1 MNFTRTTNQTNVPF
15 VAGIS
20 FKTAPVE
27 VREKI
32 AISQHALAC
41 TGCQLK
47 VHKGLTEVVV
57 LSTCNRVEIYG
68 VAPKSGTAE
77 SVLASVARG
86 GVDVT
91 PYIYAHENNDAAR
104 HLFSVVSGLDSM
116 VLGETEIAGQVKGA
130 YEKAHQVKLTG
141 SVTNRLFQKALQTAK
156 AIRSKTHIQRGA
168 TSVGSVALQLAE
180 KIFGNSL
187 ADKTVMIIGA
197 GKMGE
202 ACVRHLAKKG
212 IKSVIVANRSIERAQ
227 KLADEFGARA
237 VNFMDDGIAE
247 MRNVDIV
254 VSSTGCPETVLD
266 RDDIAAVMQSRRNRP
281 LVLIDIAVPRD
292 IDPNVQELENVFLY
306 DIDDLEQIVQENVR
320 LRQQE
325 IDTCRAIVEQH
336 TNELMEKLTGP
347 AGKPV
352 KTSKG
357 AVRSIPSLT
366 MPRGVACAA

>member
-1 MNFTRTTNQTNVPF
+1 MNMNFIRTTNQTSVPF

-27 VREKI
+27 VREKM

-47 VHKGLTEVVV
+47 VKKGLSEVVV

-68 VAPKSGTAE
+68 VAPDRGTAE
-77 SVLASVARG
+77 TVLNSVARG
-86 GVDVT
+86 GFDVT
-91 PYIYAHENNDAAR
+91 PYIYAHENDGAAR

-130 YEKAHQVKLTG
+130 YEKAYQVKLTG
-141 SVTNRLFQKALQTAK
+141 SVTNRMFQKALQTAK
-156 AIRSKTHIQRGA
+156 AIRSKTQIQRGA

-180 KIFGNSL
+180 KIFGTAL
-187 ADKTVMIIGA
+187 ADKTVMIVGA

-212 IKSVIVANRSIERAQ
+212 IKSVIVANRSMERAQ

-247 MRNVDIV
+247 MRNADIV

-266 RDDIAAVMQSRRNRP
+266 RDDVAAVMQTRRNRP

-306 DIDDLEQIVQENVR
+306 DIDDLEQIVKENVR

-325 IDTCRAIVEQH
+325 IETCRAIVEQH
-336 TNELMEKLTGP
+336 TIELMEKLTGP
-347 AGKPV
+347 VGKPV
-352 KTSKG
+352 KAPRQSERAVPVYG
-357 AVRSIPSLT
+357 AVP
-366 MPRGVACAA
+366 CAA